1 MTMTTRLDR
10 YGEEWEQG
18 VQRGPGW
25 NQQLFLPAA
34 VGSFQPIPSYPKAL
48 GEPQSTAQQQR
59 QRQHTPWRGNTHTA
73 GKRTA
78 PPPPGPPWPPHWLSA
93 CRRTATPWSLQGE
106 GPQEEAHLHS
116 VHMWAPSQEQ
126 PGLHH
131 LPSYLLGI
139 CLARTSH
146 RGVEIPNLS
155 QAVSHTGRQSWRA
168 DTGGHMCPSMLLRQ
182 PGSLSFLPSFPLIPS
197 STSLHPAGLYHW
209 VFGFFE
215 DNVRRTVMNSL
226 CSANSP

>member
-93 CRRTATPWSLQGE
+93 CRRTATPWSLQGRGRKRRLTCTACTC
-106 GPQEEAHLHS
+106 GPPARSSQDSTVYLATCWGSAWH
-116 VHMWAPSQEQ
+116 APPIEVWRSQTC
-126 PGLHH
+126 P
-131 LPSYLLGI
+131 
-139 CLARTSH
+139 
-146 RGVEIPNLS
+146 
-155 QAVSHTGRQSWRA
+155 RQSVTLAGRA
-168 DTGGHMCPSMLLRQ
+168 GEQTQGVTC
-182 PGSLSFLPSFPLIPS
+182 
-197 STSLHPAGLYHW
+197 
-209 VFGFFE
+209 
-215 DNVRRTVMNSL
+215 VRL
-226 CSANSP
+226 CY

>member
-1 MTMTTRLDR
+1 MPMTTRLDR
-10 YGEEWEQG
+10 YGEEREQG

-34 VGSFQPIPSYPKAL
+34 VGSSQPIPSYPKAL
-48 GEPQSTAQQQR
+48 GEPQSTAQRQR
-59 QRQHTPWRGNTHTA
+59 QRQHTPWRGNTRTA

-126 PGLHH
+126 PGLHR

-168 DTGGHMCPSMLLRQ
+168 DTGGPMCPSMLLRQ
-182 PGSLSFLPSFPLIPS
+182 LEVCPSFILSFNPFLHLATSCRPLPL
-197 STSLHPAGLYHW
+197 
-209 VFGFFE
+209 GFWFF
-215 DNVRRTVMNSL
+215 
-226 CSANSP
+226 